1 MNDNYEK
8 LKDDTPL
15 VTPDTTKASPGV
27 KVEPAASNK
36 GPPGAFHMPGKI
48 LVLMKKKTVNKKYE
62 NRTERVKYELAK
74 EKTQTNCKWQ
84 CTTNRGENSRRKS
97 SARLEEKFTP

>member
-1 MNDNYEK
+1 MKK

-36 GPPGAFHMPGKI
+36 GPAGAFHMPGKI
-48 LVLMKKKTVNKKYE
+48 FTFHFRWTGVFRRYLV
-62 NRTERVKYELAK
+62 
-74 EKTQTNCKWQ
+74 
-84 CTTNRGENSRRKS
+84 
-97 SARLEEKFTP
+97 F